1 MDNRIVI
8 VPLDVPDAAAA
19 LALAARLDSKLCRV
33 KVGKELFVAAGP
45 EVVAKLQE
53 RGFDVFLDL
62 KFHDIPNTVA
72 GACRAAARL
81 GVWMMNVHASG
92 GEAMMRAAREAI
104 EGVARPPLL
113 IGVTI
118 LTSLRD
124 ADLTHVGFAG
134 DVYENVE
141 RLARLARTSG
151 LDGVV
156 CSAQEA
162 SRIRHATG
170 PDFVLVTP
178 GIRLADSAPDDQA
191 RTVTPPEAVR
201 LGADY
206 LVIGRPITQS
216 KDPAGTLE
224 AIRQSLAHEG
234 KAA

>member
-1 MDNRIVI
+1 M
-8 VPLDVPDAAAA
+8 
-19 LALAARLDSKLCRV
+19 
-33 KVGKELFVAAGP
+33 
-45 EVVAKLQE
+45 
-53 RGFDVFLDL
+53 
-62 KFHDIPNTVA
+62 
-72 GACRAAARL
+72 
-81 GVWMMNVHASG
+81 
-92 GEAMMRAAREAI
+92 
-104 EGVARPPLL
+104 
-113 IGVTI
+113 
-118 LTSLRD
+118 
-124 ADLTHVGFAG
+124 
-134 DVYENVE
+134 
-141 RLARLARTSG
+141 
-151 LDGVV
+151 V